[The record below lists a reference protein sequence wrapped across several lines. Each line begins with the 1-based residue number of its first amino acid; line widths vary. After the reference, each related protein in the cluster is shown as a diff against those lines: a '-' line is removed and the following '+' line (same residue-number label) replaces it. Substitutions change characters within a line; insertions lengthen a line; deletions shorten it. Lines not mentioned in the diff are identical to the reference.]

1 MNRIPLEVK
10 EMVRRA
16 LDEEGGVEYLRQVA
30 REHPQAFLSL
40 LGRLIPAEFKGEISA
55 RPLVRITD
63 YTGVK
68 WRRDSPS
75 QTGPPYGA

>member
-1 MNRIPLEVK
+1 
-10 EMVRRA
+10 MVRQA

-30 REHPQAFLSL
+30 RDHPQAFLSL
-40 LGRLIPAEFKGEISA
+40 LGRLIPAEFKAEIST

-68 WRRDSPS
+68 WEALARQLPKSDVVNRAAEPK
-75 QTGPPYGA
+75 P